1 MRISFCVLSF
11 YLIIYVLIRYLHFG
25 IEIKTSIF
33 TSFPRIIPEVLGVYM
48 ATLLSKILVTGF
60 IVNFLELEEPS
71 IYGYDYA
78 PRYISELV
86 ANQGNSVKTLQ

>member
-1 MRISFCVLSF
+1 
-11 YLIIYVLIRYLHFG
+11 
-25 IEIKTSIF
+25 
-33 TSFPRIIPEVLGVYM
+33 VYM